1 MPETSRSFHYWQP
14 APRWRLLLWLANPGN
29 PVMSPHSEGEKT
41 GTRHNDKTAERKG
54 GTGKKARDR
63 GGETTSKESPLSGKH
78 LRSENAD

>member
-1 MPETSRSFHYWQP
+1 
-14 APRWRLLLWLANPGN
+14 
-29 PVMSPHSEGEKT
+29 MSPHSEGEKT